1 MQKNQKNS
9 KKLIWGPFQVP
20 FGPKTQKSFRSI
32 VSLYAQKIR
41 KGLDPNFQNTRKNLF
56 WVHFSPFS
64 ANNLKITFFTK

>member
-32 VSLYAQKIR
+32 VSLYAQKNQKRSRSQFFKTLEKTYFGSI
-41 KGLDPNFQNTRKNLF
+41 L
-56 WVHFSPFS
+56 VPFRPTTS
-64 ANNLKITFFTK
+64 K